1 MELNTGNLNM
11 HCVLQDEKTR
21 WKTINLFYLK
31 QSYQSDMF
39 KKILLIYDKQ
49 TGKIVATNVSTS
61 GTLTF
66 ENMYPHASEEF
77 KQKYGGLVVPY
88 DPSYERNKSWYKVEN
103 GEIIKLAS
111 PFIVEQ
117 QSPKRTDP
125 RDQRIAD
132 LEIAIAAILGGAV

>member
-1 MELNTGNLNM
+1 
-11 HCVLQDEKTR
+11 
-21 WKTINLFYLK
+21 
-31 QSYQSDMF
+31 MF

-103 GEIIKLAS
+103 GEIIKLTS

-125 RDQRIAD
+125 SDQRIAD